1 MAFLVLHL
9 HHLQCQPGQLPLL
22 LLGGTSLLWEVN
34 PKLHPHIHNTLHRD
48 FAAKMGIPR
57 CGACDELIFSDEFV
71 KAESQTWHTEHFACW
86 LCDARLAGS
95 EYVMLGLGQP
105 ACVSCWSASN
115 RRTCAACG
123 HDIRC
128 FYKECLPP
136 VTASEA

>member
-1 MAFLVLHL
+1 
-9 HHLQCQPGQLPLL
+9 
-22 LLGGTSLLWEVN
+22 
-34 PKLHPHIHNTLHRD
+34 
-48 FAAKMGIPR
+48 MGIPR

-95 EYVMLGLGQP
+95 EYVMLALGQP

-128 FYKECLPP
+128 FIKSVSLPLRP
-136 VTASEA
+136 PRHKTWVFLTPPPHFIAHVINN